1 MHIICIFI
9 SYFTCNTK
17 NIPQIS
23 FFPSQNIPILC
34 FKWTCINL
42 GNVCGLRI
50 QQVAASVPHCIG
62 HFLSSGSR
70 GSFCQL
76 QPAFLAVLRGRA
88 GAGGNGEAFAF
99 LHTVNHV
106 PTPVGE
112 FRASWVVSSE
122 IMLGRNKKRLLAEQ
136 RGSGIKQEGL
146 HPRTRITK
154 HSKQHCSHLYSQGF
168 HKKLLSRFEV
178 FI

>member
-1 MHIICIFI
+1 MYKPRKCVWTQD
-9 SYFTCNTK
+9 SASC
-17 NIPQIS
+17 S
-23 FFPSQNIPILC
+23 FCATLHRPLPVLWVQGVFLS
-34 FKWTCINL
+34 T
-42 GNVCGLRI
+42 
-50 QQVAASVPHCIG
+50 AAS
-62 HFLSSGSR
+62 
-70 GSFCQL
+70 
-76 QPAFLAVLRGRA
+76 LAGCAERTG
-88 GAGGNGEAFAF
+88 GGGGNGEAFAF